1 VAEQV
6 HTPVTN
12 AAEPA
17 AHGKIAIATMA
28 MLQCLTEPS
37 RFVIIVQVKAE
48 NGIHVTIQTAMPEL
62 FIAISAAA
70 AETKPAALAAE
81 MVFSKGT
88 MNI

>member
-1 VAEQV
+1 
-6 HTPVTN
+6 
-12 AAEPA
+12 
-17 AHGKIAIATMA
+17 

-48 NGIHVTIQTAMPEL
+48 NGIHVTIQTAMAEQ

-81 MVFSKGT
+81 MVFSK
-88 MNI
+88 